1 MSIHCCHHT
10 AMPSDPPLPD
20 QREAG
25 EHLRQQIARRVRV
38 ARTSLA
44 AFLYLASLVLISVL
58 AACDRPDASDR
69 PGDYAAASRA
79 DCLPDLTLTDQFGH
93 DVSLASL
100 KGRPVLVDFIYT
112 SCPGPCP
119 MLTAKLASVAK
130 LLGARMGAQV
140 AMVSIT
146 LDPEHDHPAELRQY
160 AAQRGANAAGWLFL
174 TGSPAQIERVLAV
187 FDLRRER
194 EADGSITHNVA
205 TFLLGPDGRQLRQYN
220 GLTVEAQSV
229 AADVETALAHG

>member
-1 MSIHCCHHT
+1 
-10 AMPSDPPLPD
+10 MPSDPPLPD

-58 AACDRPDASDR
+58 AACDRPDARDR

-119 MLTAKLASVAK
+119 MLT
-130 LLGARMGAQV
+130 
-140 AMVSIT
+140 
-146 LDPEHDHPAELRQY
+146 
-160 AAQRGANAAGWLFL
+160 
-174 TGSPAQIERVLAV
+174 
-187 FDLRRER
+187 
-194 EADGSITHNVA
+194 
-205 TFLLGPDGRQLRQYN
+205 
-220 GLTVEAQSV
+220 
-229 AADVETALAHG
+229 

>member
-1 MSIHCCHHT
+1 MSSQFRRAT
-10 AMPSDPPLPD
+10 AAPSGLPLPD
-20 QREAG
+20 QGEAG

-38 ARTSLA
+38 ACNLLA
-44 AFLYLASLVLISVL
+44 PFLCLTALLLTFTLS
-58 AACDRPDASDR
+58 ACDRPDASDR

-79 DCLPDLTLTDQFGH
+79 DCLPDLTLTDQSGH

-130 LLGARMGAQV
+130 LLGAKMGAQV

-160 AAQRGANAAGWLFL
+160 ADQRGANAPGWLFL

-205 TFLLGPDGRQLRQYN
+205 TFLLGSDGRQLRQYN
-220 GLTVEAQSV
+220 GLTVGAESV
-229 AADVETALAHG
+229 AADVETALAHS